1 MALVT
6 LTNMT
11 FLKTGDES
19 MKFYKRSSEEF
30 EETDCCSFKIAYHI
44 FRPVIFDCF
53 RSIHV
58 VLEKLEENLKL

>member
-30 EETDCCSFKIAYHI
+30 EETGRYILKISCHVS
-44 FRPVIFDCF
+44 RPVVFDRF

-58 VLEKLEENLKL
+58 VLEKL